1 MWGNIKSSYKTVK
14 LKYQLQGGMMNLN
27 YQVDHILSQIFD
39 YIIKN
44 HETFAVTTN
53 KNIY

>member
-1 MWGNIKSSYKTVK
+1 MGKHKKLIQNSKVKVSAPRWNDEFELPDGSY
-14 LKYQLQGGMMNLN
+14 
-27 YQVDHILSQIFD
+27 LSQIFD